1 MLQHCIIQ
9 HWKKSPPF
17 RFLIKVYHS
26 RKVFDIGVIY
36 NAFLIVFKMAGLP
49 IFIGPVV
56 QLFCNFT
63 GLNAICL
70 IMKKFIFCCFL
81 LFTVLGIDANAQVNS
96 AVFIQE
102 EASTLVLKGS
112 ANDINFKRL
121 KRLEGSYQLIVD
133 DVRLVSIPADLG
145 LRIAQL
151 QQPENDVTIK
161 LSDHLIVKVIS
172 VRNLQHQKKI
182 PTGQTI
188 ITNQAIFSK

>member
-9 HWKKSPPF
+9 NWKKRPPF
-17 RFLIKVYHS
+17 RFLIKAYHS

-36 NAFLIVFKMAGLP
+36 NAFSVVFKMAGLP
-49 IFIGPVV
+49 IFIGSVV
-56 QLFCNFT
+56 QLFCNFS
-63 GLNAICL
+63 GLNVTRL
-70 IMKKFIFCCFL
+70 NMKKFIFCYFL

-102 EASTLVLKGS
+102 EANSLVLKGYT
-112 ANDINFKRL
+112 NDINFKRL

-161 LSDHLIVKVIS
+161 ISDHLIVKVIS
-172 VRNLQHQKKI
+172 VRNLQHQQKI

>member
-36 NAFLIVFKMAGLP
+36 NAFSIVFKMAGLP

-56 QLFCNFT
+56 QLFCNFS
-63 GLNAICL
+63 GLNVIRL

-81 LFTVLGIDANAQVNS
+81 LCALFGIDANAQVNS

-102 EASTLVLKGS
+102 EANTLVLKGS
-112 ANDINFKRL
+112 ADDMNFKRL

-133 DVRLVSIPADLG
+133 DVRLVRIPADLG

-172 VRNLQHQKKI
+172 VRNLQHQQKI

-188 ITNQAIFSK
+188 ITNQAIFLK

>member
-1 MLQHCIIQ
+1 
-9 HWKKSPPF
+9 
-17 RFLIKVYHS
+17 
-26 RKVFDIGVIY
+26 
-36 NAFLIVFKMAGLP
+36 
-49 IFIGPVV
+49 
-56 QLFCNFT
+56 
-63 GLNAICL
+63 
-70 IMKKFIFCCFL
+70 
-81 LFTVLGIDANAQVNS
+81 
-96 AVFIQE
+96 
-102 EASTLVLKGS
+102 VLKGS
-112 ANDINFKRL
+112 ANDINFRRL